1 MQGIC
6 KLYASYM
13 LAICKLYAVECK
25 QEMQEIARLGYGE
38 VENLYI
44 SYHSLLFFV
53 KHHRADSMCV
63 ILVIDA
69 ESVSA

>member
-6 KLYASYM
+6 RVYASYM
-13 LAICKLYAVECK
+13 LAICWLYVNY
-25 QEMQEIARLGYGE
+25 MQEIARLGYGE

>member
-1 MQGIC
+1 MLGIC
-6 KLYASYM
+6 RED
-13 LAICKLYAVECK
+13 VN
-25 QEMQEIARLGYGE
+25 YGGE
-38 VENLYI
+38 D
-44 SYHSLLFFV
+44 V